1 MDLRNVFATNLR
13 RLRHAKEL
21 SQGDL
26 AYEAEISCIYLA
38 QLKKGAYFAGLK
50 IVDNLGIE
58 PAELLMATRKPQH
71 SAPSARAVTR
81 NMRLVSAASSGYRS
95 AREGQQSI
103 PKHLANYCTG
113 SGVELE

>member
-1 MDLRNVFATNLR
+1 
-13 RLRHAKEL
+13 
-21 SQGDL
+21 
-26 AYEAEISCIYLA
+26 
-38 QLKKGAYFAGLK
+38 
-50 IVDNLGIE
+50 
-58 PAELLMATRKPQH
+58 MATRKPQR